1 MQTQD
6 IIPKEVCLNPIGKDT
21 QVSSESLNL
30 PDLQF
35 LKWCHRQFGLN
46 RGVFNTIDNWFYEN
60 GIVSVYYRRILLL
73 EFLEFSLED
82 GLRQDESKFIKFGH
96 GGLSTKLNEFMGIR
110 KHTK

>member
-6 IIPKEVCLNPIGKDT
+6 IIPKETYFKIIGEST
-21 QVSSESLNL
+21 QARSESLYL

-35 LKWCHRQFGLN
+35 FKWCGRQFGVN

-60 GIVSVYYRRILLL
+60 GFVNLYYRRILLL
-73 EFLEFSLED
+73 EFLKFSVEN
-82 GLRQDESKFIKFGH
+82 GLKKGESKFIKFGH

-110 KHTK
+110 KLT